1 MDGLWI
7 YTCVY
12 PMLWRWECI
21 VNLDTLYTSVSRTI
35 TREQQMRMLMVGVV
49 WLQGRWYPCQPT
61 CDSISIDMRKPL
73 PRDTKRET
81 VRDNGEK
88 VLVHPEELE
97 PWR

>member
-1 MDGLWI
+1 M
-7 YTCVY
+7 
-12 PMLWRWECI
+12 
-21 VNLDTLYTSVSRTI
+21 
-35 TREQQMRMLMVGVV
+35 GVV
-49 WLQGRWYPCQPT
+49 DYKVDGIHCQH
-61 CDSISIDMRKPL
+61 DLISIDMRKPL